1 MADLTYNLAGKTAL
15 VTGAAGGIGRAT
27 AIAYAS
33 SGANVV
39 VTDIQA
45 EGGEET
51 THAITAAGGTAIFV
65 RSNVTSSED
74 VDSLI
79 DTCIATYGRLDF
91 ACNNA
96 AVELEDTALA
106 DVQDEQARRVVDINF
121 MGVFLCMKRQIAKM
135 LDQGGGSIV
144 NVASMNAL
152 RSRPDS
158 AVYDG
163 TKAAVLAMTRS
174 AALAYTSRKIRIN
187 AVCPGVTDT
196 PMLAFK
202 MDLVGA
208 KRSMIEQVANL
219 EKRLGRPDEL
229 AAAIL
234 WLSSDAAS
242 LVTGHALP
250 VEGGYLLTGAIPAG

>member
-1 MADLTYNLAGKTAL
+1 MTSLTYDFSGKTAL

-27 AIAYAS
+27 AIAYAAA
-33 SGANVV
+33 GASVV
-39 VTDIQA
+39 ISDIES

-51 THAITAAGGTAIFV
+51 AHLISSAGGEIIFV
-65 RSNVTSSED
+65 RSDVTAAD
-74 VDSLI
+74 QVDTLI
-79 DTCIATYGRLDF
+79 DTCFATYGRLDF

-106 DVQDEQARRVVDINF
+106 DVEEATARRIVDINF
-121 MGVFLCMKRQIAKM
+121 MGVFLCMRRQIAKM
-135 LDQGGGSIV
+135 LDQRQGAIV

-152 RSRPDS
+152 RPRPDS
-158 AVYDG
+158 ALYDG

-174 AALAYTSRKIRIN
+174 AALAYTARNIRIN

-196 PMLAFK
+196 PMLAMK
-202 MDLVGA
+202 MGMVGVE
-208 KRSMIEQVANL
+208 RSMIEQVANL
-219 EKRLGRPDEL
+219 EKRLGRPEEL

-250 VEGGYLLTGAIPAG
+250 VEGGYLLTGAIPIP

>member
-1 MADLTYNLAGKTAL
+1 MTDLTYNFAGKTAL

-27 AIAYAS
+27 ALAYAS
-33 SGANVV
+33 SGANVI
-39 VTDIQA
+39 VTDIQT

-51 THAITAAGGTAIFV
+51 THAIKTAGGEAIFV
-65 RSNVTSSED
+65 RSDVTSPDD
-74 VDSLI
+74 VDALI
-79 DTCIATYGRLDF
+79 DTCMSAYGRIDF

-106 DVQDEQARRVVDINF
+106 DVKDETARRVMDINF
-121 MGVFLCMKRQIAKM
+121 MGVFLCMKREISAM
-135 LDQGGGSIV
+135 LGQGGGSIV

-152 RSRPDS
+152 RSRADS

-174 AALAYTSRKIRIN
+174 AALGYTARNIRIN

-196 PMLAFK
+196 PMLALK
-202 MDLVGA
+202 MSMVGA
-208 KRSMIEQVANL
+208 ERSMIEQVANL
-219 EKRLGRPDEL
+219 EKRLGRPEEL

-250 VEGGYLLTGAIPAG
+250 VEGGYLLTGAIPNG